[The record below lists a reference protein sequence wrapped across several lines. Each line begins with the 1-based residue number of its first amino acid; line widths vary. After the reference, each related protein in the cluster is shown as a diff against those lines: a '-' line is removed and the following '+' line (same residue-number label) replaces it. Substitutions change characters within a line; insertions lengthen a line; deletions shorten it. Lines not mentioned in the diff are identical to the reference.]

1 MTIETGKERVE
12 TAHALHESGEYV
24 EAADSYTAAAYE
36 YFGANGLTHSVSA
49 ARGLE
54 SLLRGA
60 ACLRVSGK
68 RDRYRNL
75 CWQGVYLSQA
85 IAAEAMSR
93 PPESHPHDRSERRV
107 WYEFEADCRAL
118 GELPD
123 VDEAYETAERAYRDA
138 GDPQCVSC
146 EQILMA
152 VAVLPKLLF
161 RGTSAD
167 SDDLNEMLRPGT
179 TLTEWIR
186 FKRQRLPAV
195 LKRLDEED
203 EWTYVF

>member
-1 MTIETGKERVE
+1 MSREEAKQKLDAAKVS
-12 TAHALHESGEYV
+12 HESGEYV
-24 EAADSYTAAAYE
+24 DAAVAYVAAAYA
-36 YFGANGLTHSVSA
+36 YFAENGLSNSVSA

-60 ACLRVSGK
+60 ACLRVIGE

-75 CWQGVYLSQA
+75 CWQGVYVSQA
-85 IAAEAMSR
+85 IAREAMSR

-118 GELPD
+118 GELPG
-123 VDEAYETAERAYRDA
+123 VDEAYETAERAYREA

-167 SDDLNEMLRPGT
+167 SDDLNEILRPGT